1 MSMVGIE
8 VRHGPT
14 CPRSAKPDAQCKR
27 RGCSWRA
34 KVRGERSPRFPTLA
48 EAQEWRRQR
57 LGQAREARLSGPL
70 PTITLDEA
78 WKLWHERAKA
88 GVLHNRQGRPYK
100 PVTLRDYDEAMRKR
114 VLPDYGTLAL
124 AAITNAGLK
133 KLVKTMREDKLSA
146 SAIRNTINPLR
157 ALFRDAEE
165 VAGVDLPNP
174 TTGLR
179 LPAVAAKRTEDRMP
193 TPEQAAALVAAAPAR
208 DRAIWATAAY
218 AGLRRGELRALRV
231 SDIDFASG
239 KIKVRRSWDRI
250 EKDIDPKSGAGT
262 RDVPIFAQLRPLLEA
277 ATKDKA
283 SNALVFGTSTGGPFD
298 PSDVT
303 RRADKAWKE
312 NDRFTLHELRHGFAS
327 VCIEADVNAKRLQTW
342 MGHSKITTTFD
353 LYGRLLDRSEAE
365 SVEKVDAY
373 LSGTFVGPS
382 QAARSGSQRSVAS
395 TATNGKTAGSAKKTA
410 K

>member
-1 MSMVGIE
+1 MSLVGIE

-14 CPRSAKPDAQCKR
+14 CPRSTEPDAQCKR
-27 RGCSWRA
+27 KGCSWRA
-34 KVRGERSPRFPTLA
+34 KVQGERSPRFPTLG

-78 WKLWHERAKA
+78 WKLWHDRAKA

-114 VLPDYGTLAL
+114 VLPDHGTLAL
-124 AAITNAGLK
+124 ASITAAGLR
-133 KLVKTMREDKLSA
+133 KLVATMREDKLSA

-157 ALFRDAEE
+157 ALFRDVEE
-165 VAGVDLPNP
+165 IAGVALPNP

-179 LPAVAAKRTEDRMP
+179 LPTVNAKRTEDRMP
-193 TPEQAAALVAAAPAR
+193 TPEQAAALIEAAPAR
-208 DRAIWATAAY
+208 DRAIWATAAW

-231 SDIDFASG
+231 SDIDFASS
-239 KIKVRRSWDRI
+239 KIKVRRSWDRV
-250 EKDIDPKSGAGT
+250 EKDIDPKSDAGA

-277 ATKDKA
+277 AVKDKA
-283 SNALVFGTSTGGPFD
+283 PNVLIFGTSTGGPFD
-298 PSDVT
+298 PSDLT
-303 RRADKAWKE
+303 RRADKTWKE
-312 NDRFTLHELRHGFAS
+312 IDRYTLHELRHGFAS

-365 SVEKVDAY
+365 SVAKVDDY
-373 LSGTFVGPS
+373 LSGTFLGPS
-382 QAARSGSQRSVAS
+382 QAASSGSQRSVAAK
-395 TATNGKTAGSAKKTA
+395 TTNGKAPAKASKSAS
-410 K
+410 